1 MRWTFDLQ
9 SYLEGRSQRS
19 LSLMAALLVLL
30 IWLVD
35 YASGPQLSISIFYL
49 LPVGLATWYI
59 NRWAGIIVA
68 LVSAATWL
76 VTDITTN
83 PYYENPLIPFWNA
96 GVRLGIFVIVTY
108 VLASLKL
115 AQERQEEL
123 MAFVVHDL
131 GAPLSNILGS
141 LQMVGEFAADGEMG
155 TVHELIEIS
164 LSSGKQM
171 QILIDSLL
179 DLARL
184 RSGKMPVHP
193 QIVAIDAL
201 FEESSQQVS
210 GLRKIKE
217 VDIEL
222 KGADDGRAVRADR
235 VLLVRV
241 LVNLLSNAVRFSP
254 SHTTIIVEARPAE
267 DGLLLISVSDQGP
280 GIPEKWHRQAFH
292 KFKQV
297 QARKAGAAVGSGLG
311 LAFCRVAVE
320 AQGGHIWLEPGR
332 EQGTAVQL
340 TLPMGNETR

>member
-19 LSLMAALLVLL
+19 LLLITALLVLL
-30 IWLVD
+30 IWMAD
-35 YASGPQLSISIFYL
+35 YASGPQLSVSIFYL
-49 LPVGLATWYI
+49 LPVGLATWYV
-59 NRWAGIIVA
+59 NRWAGILVA
-68 LVSAATWL
+68 LASATAWL
-76 VTDITTN
+76 VTDLTTN

-141 LQMVGEFAADGEMG
+141 LQMVGEFAADGEVG
-155 TVHELIEIS
+155 TVQELIEIC

-171 QILIDSLL
+171 LILIDSLL

-184 RSGKMPVHP
+184 RSGKMPVQP
-193 QIVAIDAL
+193 QIVAVDAL
-201 FEESSQQVS
+201 FKESSQQVS
-210 GLRKIKE
+210 GLGQMKE

-222 KGADDGRAVRADR
+222 IGADGGCAVRADR

-241 LVNLLSNAVRFSP
+241 LVNLLSNAIRFSP
-254 SHTTIIVEARPAE
+254 SHTTVVVEARPAK

-280 GIPEKWHRQAFH
+280 GIPEKWRRQAFH
-292 KFKQV
+292 KFEQV

-311 LAFCRVAVE
+311 LTFCRMAVE
-320 AQGGHIWLEPGR
+320 AQGGHIWLDSGR
-332 EQGTAVQL
+332 ERGTVVQL
-340 TLPMGNETR
+340 TLPMGNKT

>member
-1 MRWTFDLQ
+1 MRWIFDLQ

-19 LSLMAALLVLL
+19 LSLVTALLVLL

-35 YASGPQLSISIFYL
+35 YVSGPQLSISIFYL

-59 NRWAGIIVA
+59 NRWAGFLVA
-68 LVSAATWL
+68 LASAAAWL
-76 VTDITTN
+76 VTDLTTN
-83 PYYENPLIPFWNA
+83 PYYDNHLIPFWNA

-108 VLASLKL
+108 VLSSLKL
-115 AQERQEEL
+115 AQDRQEEL

-141 LQMVGEFAADGEMG
+141 LQMVGEIASGDEAE
-155 TVHELIEIS
+155 TVRKLIEIS
-164 LSSGKQM
+164 LNSGKQM
-171 QILIDSLL
+171 LILIESLL

-193 QIVAIDAL
+193 QIVTVDAL
-201 FEESSQQVS
+201 FKESSQQVS
-210 GLRKIKE
+210 GLRQMKE

-222 KGADDGRAVRADR
+222 KGAADGRAVHADR

-241 LVNLLSNAVRFSP
+241 LVNLLNNAIKFSP
-254 SHTTIIVEARPAE
+254 SQTTIIVEAQPVE

-292 KFKQV
+292 KFEQV
-297 QARKAGAAVGSGLG
+297 QARKAGAAVGNGLG
-311 LAFCRVAVE
+311 LTFCRMAVE
-320 AQGGHIWLEPGR
+320 AQDGHIWLESGR
-332 EQGTAVQL
+332 ERGTTVHL
-340 TLPMGNETR
+340 TLPMGNKT